1 MYYKFQDKKVSIIS
15 PCYNG
20 ENYVFRF
27 LESLLIQDYS
37 NVEFIFINDGSTD
50 KTEEVFASYKS
61 QFEAKGWKVIYIKQ
75 ENSGQAEAINKGLKI
90 FSGDYIM
97 FPDSDDI
104 MYPEHITKKVEFMET
119 HPEYAI
125 AFCKLEHAYENNL
138 NKIVRIQQRTSENNL
153 ADDLIERNDIIW
165 PPISSIFRAS
175 SFLKAIPSRQI
186 YTGKGGQNF
195 QLIFPV
201 AHQFKEGYINE
212 ALGKYVIR
220 KTSHSRSNKSLLE
233 RNSELFDIW
242 VNTILNLQDTN
253 KIKAEY
259 IKKSAIHFF
268 HTHLESDNYVKK
280 LYLFNFLPIMKLVR
294 KNNKTKIY
302 FLGLHIFNVRN

>member
-1 MYYKFQDKKVSIIS
+1 MKLVSIIS

-20 ENYVFRF
+20 EYYVGRF
-27 LESLLIQDYS
+27 LNSLLIQDYS

-50 KTEEVFASYKS
+50 KTEDIFMSYKS
-61 QFEAKGWKVIYIKQ
+61 RFEAKGWKVIYIKQ
-75 ENSGQAEAINKGLKI
+75 ENSGQAEAINKGLKV
-90 FSGDYIM
+90 FNGDYVI

-104 MYPEHITKKVEFMET
+104 MYPNHITKKVEFMEK
-119 HPEYAI
+119 HPEYAV
-125 AFCKLEHAYENNL
+125 AFGKLEHVNENNL
-138 NKIVRIQQRTSENNL
+138 NKIVRIQQRTSKNNL
-153 ADDLIERNDIIW
+153 VDDLIERNDIIW
-165 PPISSIFRAS
+165 PPISSIFRTS

-186 YTGKGGQNF
+186 YTGRGGQNF

-201 AHQFKEGYINE
+201 AHQFKDGYINE
-212 ALGKYVIR
+212 PLGKYVIR
-220 KTSHSRSNKSLLE
+220 NSSHSRIDKTILE

-242 VNTILNLQDTN
+242 INTILNLEDTN
-253 KIKAEY
+253 KVKAEY

-268 HTHLESDNYVKK
+268 YKHSEPDSYVKK

-302 FLGLHIFNVRN
+302 FLGLHVFNVRD